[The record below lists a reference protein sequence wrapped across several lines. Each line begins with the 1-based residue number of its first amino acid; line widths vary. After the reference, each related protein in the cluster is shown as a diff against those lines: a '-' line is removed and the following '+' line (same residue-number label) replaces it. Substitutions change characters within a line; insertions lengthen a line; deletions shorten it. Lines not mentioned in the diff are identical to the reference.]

1 MTEPSGTWSKDPM
14 QTVRNVDPFSGYYE
28 YEEQEINYYDYYDE
42 EKKEEWGWE
51 SRDDFNDDYYP

>member
-1 MTEPSGTWSKDPM
+1 M
-14 QTVRNVDPFSGYYE
+14 QTVRNYDPFSGYYE

-42 EKKEEWGWE
+42 AKKEEWGWE